1 MQVLGVIPVRY
12 ESTRFPG
19 KPLAE
24 ILGKPMLQWVYEGVR
39 KSASIHELVIATDDK
54 RIRKAAEGFGAK
66 VMMTEGA
73 FTSGTDRVASV
84 AQSLRADV
92 IVNIQGDEPLIQES
106 MIDVLI
112 AGLLNDPRADMA
124 TLLTRATEDEISKP
138 GCVTAVRDLDDY
150 ALYFS
155 RSTIPFLNEDCK
167 DPQIFLKHIGIYA
180 YRKPALLK
188 FTSLPPSPLEA
199 IEGLEQLRA
208 LQNGMKVKV
217 VVTHA
222 ESIPV
227 DYPEDIQLVERM
239 LKGRMID

>member
-39 KSASIHELVIATDDK
+39 KSESIHELVIATDDK
-54 RIRKAAEGFGAK
+54 RIRKTAEGFGAK
-66 VMMTEGA
+66 VIMTEGA
-73 FTSGTDRVASV
+73 FNSGTDRVASV

-92 IVNIQGDEPLIQES
+92 VVNIQADEPLIQEP

-112 AGLLNDPRADMA
+112 AGLLNDPRAEMT
-124 TLLTRATEDEISKP
+124 TLVKRASGDEISSP
-138 GCVTAVRDLDDY
+138 GCVKVVRDLEDY

-155 RSTIPFLNEDCK
+155 RSTIPFLHEDCEG
-167 DPQIFLKHIGIYA
+167 PQIFLKHIGIYA

-188 FTSLPPSPLEA
+188 FASLPPSPLEA

-208 LQNGMKVKV
+208 LQHGMKVKV
-217 VVTHA
+217 VVTDA

-227 DYPEDIQLVERM
+227 DYPEDIQLVERV
-239 LKGRMID
+239 LKMR